1 METIRVEAI
10 ELLAIVG
17 KCKQIK
23 AEAIELK
30 KTGYDQ
36 DLLKIEQLCEAITD
50 VVIEAA
56 KEEYGEVEA

>member
-1 METIRVEAI
+1 METIRVDAI

-17 KCKQIK
+17 KCKQIQ
-23 AEAIELK
+23 AEAIELEE
-30 KTGYDQ
+30 TGMHKYFEN
-36 DLLKIEQLCEAITD
+36 IEKLCEAITD

>member
-1 METIRVEAI
+1 METIRVDAI

-30 KTGYDQ
+30 HIGHDQ
-36 DLLKIEQLCEAITD
+36 YLLKIEKLCEAITD